1 MVRRG
6 CRCDR
11 DGDERVGARFGR
23 TSRSTFS
30 IGQERIDDDDV
41 VFAGGTGTNLT
52 LAFCGPLPAGLSGRP
67 QRLLGR
73 QLEIRPAAYHLGWD
87 WSAAPKSGPPG
98 IELEEISMN
107 WTAPVVTEVCAG
119 MEVTAYL
126 SAEM

>member
-1 MVRRG
+1 MSESERGLAGRRG
-6 CRCDR
+6 RP
-11 DGDERVGARFGR
+11 
-23 TSRSTFS
+23 SRS
-30 IGQERIDDDDV
+30 
-41 VFAGGTGTNLT
+41 AKGGSTMTTSYLPGGAGTNLT
-52 LAFCGPLPAGLSGRP
+52 LAFCGPLPAGLSGWP

-73 QLEIRPAAYHLGWD
+73 QLEIRPAAYHLSWD